1 MCSPH
6 PHGVTKG
13 LVTSD
18 DVGRE
23 DVRVPGGVSVNHDQ
37 DWVSHNQDPS
47 LSSSE
52 AIVRLDDTNRGSGC
66 QCGEHEC
73 HEECQCLRVQRVLRS
88 LRWMKE

>member
-1 MCSPH
+1 M
-6 PHGVTKG
+6 
-13 LVTSD
+13 TSD

-73 HEECQCLRVQRVLRS
+73 HEESHEEYHEECQYLGVQRVLRL
-88 LRWMKE
+88 LRSMKE